1 MKKIV
6 RNAGSI
12 LLIAMMSILVF
23 CTAALAAE
31 AVSVKLPV
39 TMKLSSYHPSTPEE
53 LVLVLTAK
61 DETCPMPEG
70 SVDGVYKKTVSG
82 EGVKEFPEIV
92 FPKVGIHEYTIH
104 QEKGTH
110 TRGTYDSTVY
120 KVTIFVTN
128 TEDGG
133 LATTTVSYVDGVAE
147 KQNEMAFSNSYRRPS
162 SGGGGGGSSSKPDP
176 TQPTT
181 SIVDNDTPLDDGN
194 IITDIIDSIPPLATL
209 PQTGTLWWLVP
220 ILACAGVLMFVT
232 GLYKNR
238 SSRNDEE

>member
-1 MKKIV
+1 MKKIL

-23 CTAALAAE
+23 STAALAAE
-31 AVSVKLPV
+31 AKSVKLPV

-53 LVLVLTAK
+53 LVLILTAK

-70 SVDGVYKKTVSG
+70 TVDGVYKMTVSG

-92 FPKVGIHEYTIH
+92 FPKVGIYEYTIH

-110 TRGTYDSTVY
+110 SRGTYDETVY
-120 KVTIFVTN
+120 NVTIFVTN
-128 TEDGG
+128 TEDGE
-133 LATTTVSYVDGVAE
+133 LATTIVSYVDGVAE
-147 KQNEMAFSNSYRRPS
+147 KQNEMVFSNSYRKS
-162 SGGGGGGSSSKPDP
+162 SSGGGGGSSSKPDP

-181 SIVDNDTPLDDGN
+181 SITDNDTPLNDGN

-220 ILACAGVLMFVT
+220 VLACAGVLMFLT
-232 GLYKNR
+232 GLFR
-238 SSRNDEE
+238 SRNGRNDEE